1 MTSTL
6 AFPTDRLAKL
16 LLPGPAGQL
25 EVITTSPEIVRTPPT
40 IAVICHPHPLFSG
53 TMHNKVIYTLA
64 RCFNSMGLATVRF
77 NFRGVGLSQ
86 GEYANGIGESDD
98 LLAILRWLKE
108 SCSDVYSQ
116 QLGFCQGAAK
126 TKQPECIKIH
136 EDCSFPG
143 NTDKNSSAKST
154 AIWLAGFS
162 FGAYVAAR
170 VAKIWPVK
178 QLICVAPPIE
188 NFPFKELPPFPCP
201 WILVQGDADEV
212 VSPAAVFSWLNS
224 LEHPPEVI
232 KIHGASHFFHGK
244 LIELRDCLI
253 TTLNKTH

>member
-1 MTSTL
+1 MINTI
-6 AFPTDRLAKL
+6 AFPTDRLSKL

-25 EVITTSPEIVRTPPT
+25 EVMTSLPETARTPPV
-40 IAVICHPHPLFSG
+40 IAVICHPHPLFGG

-64 RCFNSMGLATVRF
+64 RCFNSMGLASVRF

-86 GEYANGIGESDD
+86 GEYDNGDGESDD
-98 LLAILRWLKE
+98 LLAILSWLKE
-108 SCSDVYSQ
+108 SCPDVCSQ
-116 QLGFCQGAAK
+116 QLGFRQVPRPCQQSG
-126 TKQPECIKIH
+126 IYNNH
-136 EDCSFPG
+136 EDCDPRDAQ
-143 NTDKNSSAKST
+143 TMSSAKSI

-170 VAKIWPVK
+170 VCKLWPAK

-201 WILVQGDADEV
+201 WILVQGDEDEV
-212 VSPAAVFSWLNS
+212 VSPAAVFAWVNS
-224 LEHPPEVI
+224 LAHPPEVI
-232 KIHGASHFFHGK
+232 KIHGATHFFHGH
-244 LIELRDCLI
+244 LLELRDCLT